1 MFLENKNIMIAN
13 LPPFNGD
20 TGNFTIMISRM
31 DIFELSLFLY
41 EPGIA
46 PVTVDAVV
54 NRTDTIPIFMELT
67 AYLGE
72 NKEGIN
78 YKDD

>member
-1 MFLENKNIMIAN
+1 MIRR
-13 LPPFNGD
+13 
-20 TGNFTIMISRM
+20 I
-31 DIFELSLFLY
+31 DIFELSLFLCG
-41 EPGIA
+41 PGIV
-46 PVTVDAVV
+46 PGTVDAIVK
-54 NRTDTIPIFMELT
+54 RTDTIPIFMELT

>member
-1 MFLENKNIMIAN
+1 
-13 LPPFNGD
+13 
-20 TGNFTIMISRM
+20 M